1 MRNAKNL
8 HLRIEDVTT
17 EVNRWGQFKAPRYR
31 GPWVASYFGHHLR
44 KNTVSLR
51 PEIFEGKGYMTYI
64 PIHLLPLS
72 VRDSLRLSARRQGAS
87 CVPQLLKVFL

>member
-17 EVNRWGQFKAPRYR
+17 GVNRWGPFKAPRYR
-31 GPWVASYFGHHLR
+31 GPWDAGY
-44 KNTVSLR
+44 
-51 PEIFEGKGYMTYI
+51 IFEGKGHMTYI

-72 VRDSLRLSARRQGAS
+72 VRDSLQLSARLQGAS
-87 CVPQLLKVFL
+87 CVPQLLKIFL